1 LVQPAPLQKQREP
14 LESPSTTLI
23 PPQLTLSS
31 HLIWM
36 QDDPLKEML
45 ELPQVLKA
53 HCNSTLPAVKDIW
66 LSSQGCAKGSLGL
79 PASRH
84 WTQCFEGPVPAA
96 EKRKMPCLQAAGR
109 EQNRSLDKNM
119 VTCSQALKLRQAAEL
134 TPEMLVRKLQA
145 RMPRQ
150 QTSGGQLGLPDVR
163 AKLASLV
170 TCARSSVRHAELPSQ
185 QRAAKSLTRQ
195 L

>member
-1 LVQPAPLQKQREP
+1 M
-14 LESPSTTLI
+14 

-31 HLIWM
+31 HLMWM

-66 LSSQGCAKGSLGL
+66 LPSQGCAKGSLGL

-84 WTQCFEGPVPAA
+84 WTQCVEGPGPAA
-96 EKRKMPCLQAAGR
+96 GAKRKMPCLQAAGR

-119 VTCSQALKLRQAAEL
+119 VTSSQALKLRQAAEL
-134 TPEMLVRKLQA
+134 TPEMLVWELQA

-150 QTSGGQLGLPDVR
+150 HTSGRQLGLPDVR
-163 AKLASLV
+163 AKLASS
-170 TCARSSVRHAELPSQ
+170 CARPVRHAELPSQ

-195 L
+195 LEQAWTGLQDDNG

>member
-1 LVQPAPLQKQREP
+1 
-14 LESPSTTLI
+14 
-23 PPQLTLSS
+23 
-31 HLIWM
+31 M
-36 QDDPLKEML
+36 QDDRLKEIL
-45 ELPQVLKA
+45 GVIQVLRPG

-66 LSSQGCAKGSLGL
+66 LPLQAE
-79 PASRH
+79 PRH

-96 EKRKMPCLQAAGR
+96 EKRKMPRLQASRR

-119 VTCSQALKLRQAAEL
+119 VTCSQALELLQAAEL

-170 TCARSSVRHAELPSQ
+170 TCAPSSVRHAELPSQ